1 MRMASSWTLL
11 EPSITSP
18 PNDLNNNNKPNT
30 TTNSEQQQRKEA
42 LDNLA
47 VTVWQFS
54 RCLQSHL
61 WPPSEDEIPFQTE
74 VRARLN
80 PERATACIV
89 AEHRP
94 SVGLSD
100 LANAVEQLP
109 IPFLKRIE
117 IDRSVTMLGEMG
129 GECEQIFD
137 SPVPLVYTR
146 CVYVFVCIFSVV
158 DIDGGFMIA

>member
-1 MRMASSWTLL
+1 M
-11 EPSITSP
+11 
-18 PNDLNNNNKPNT
+18 
-30 TTNSEQQQRKEA
+30 
-42 LDNLA
+42 
-47 VTVWQFS
+47 
-54 RCLQSHL
+54 
-61 WPPSEDEIPFQTE
+61 
-74 VRARLN
+74 
-80 PERATACIV
+80 
-89 AEHRP
+89 
-94 SVGLSD
+94 GLSD